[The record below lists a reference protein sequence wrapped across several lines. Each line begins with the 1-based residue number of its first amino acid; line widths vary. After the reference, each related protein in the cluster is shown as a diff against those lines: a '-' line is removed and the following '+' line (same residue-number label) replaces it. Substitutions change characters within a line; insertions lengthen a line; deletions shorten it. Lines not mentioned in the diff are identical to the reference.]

1 MPRNEHQFDKPTEG
15 RIFLE
20 MEGADPT
27 GLTLDVV
34 VSYPYDSYGM
44 NSAKMSGIWHKFH
57 FNLVKFCFFSQAQK
71 RDRAAFRFRCEV
83 RSRYI
88 NRYPA

>member
-1 MPRNEHQFDKPTEG
+1 MIGSQLSISDWSSMPRNEHQFDKPTEG

-34 VSYPYDSYGM
+34 VSYPYEFG
-44 NSAKMSGIWHKFH
+44 
-57 FNLVKFCFFSQAQK
+57 
-71 RDRAAFRFRCEV
+71 
-83 RSRYI
+83 
-88 NRYPA
+88 